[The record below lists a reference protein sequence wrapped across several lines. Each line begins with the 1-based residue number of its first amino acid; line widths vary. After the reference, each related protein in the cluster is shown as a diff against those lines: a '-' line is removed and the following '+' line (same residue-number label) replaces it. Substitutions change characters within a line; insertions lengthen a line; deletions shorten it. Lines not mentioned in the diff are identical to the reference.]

1 MEKIQAQ
8 YNFYGFCI
16 QLALICVL
24 VMTSIFT
31 IPGFSWFCPAVIAET
46 TAQRCC
52 ITRFDHGQLNWTTGK
67 VQATGRAVPPEKEMA
82 HVSDY
87 IFSAARA
94 DAGKNLISILK
105 TIRVTSKKSVD
116 DHIAS
121 KDRLMAG
128 VEEIARDAVIVKQHY
143 TSDRAMEVTLEASIL
158 RGFLQL
164 VLPEEISQI
173 PKIQAIDSALNCKD
187 PSDPYTGLIIDVR
200 GLDFKPILYPV
211 VASEQGH
218 DIYSAVFISREHA
231 VQNGVCQ
238 YICSPD
244 LPVQTQ
250 RAGGHPLVIKGLR
263 KSRKNN
269 STIVI
274 TWSDAEKIE
283 SAFEH
288 YRFMR
293 QCKVIILMDP
303 PSCLGGSSKK

>member
-1 MEKIQAQ
+1 MEKILAQ
-8 YNFYGFCI
+8 YNFSSVFT
-16 QLALICVL
+16 QLVLICLFLIAPV
-24 VMTSIFT
+24 FT
-31 IPGFSWFCPAVIAET
+31 IPGLTCFCPAVMAET
-46 TAQRCC
+46 TAQDCC

-82 HVSDY
+82 QVSDY
-87 IFSAARA
+87 IFSAAKA

-105 TIRVTSKKSVD
+105 TIKVTSEKSVD

-128 VEEIARDAVIVKQHY
+128 VEEIAKDAVIVKQHY
-143 TSDRAMEVTLEASIL
+143 TSDRAMEVTIEASIL

-173 PKIQAIDSALNCKD
+173 PKIQAVDSALQCAD
-187 PSDPYTGLIIDVR
+187 ASDPYTGLIIDVR

-231 VQNGVCQ
+231 VQHGVCQ
-238 YICSPD
+238 YICSPN
-244 LPVQTQ
+244 LPEKTE
-250 RAGGHPLVIKGLR
+250 RAGARPIVIKGLR

-274 TWSDAEKIE
+274 AWSDAEKIE
-283 SAFEH
+283 SATEH

-293 QCKVIILMDP
+293 QCRVVILMDP
-303 PSCLGGSSKK
+303 PLLDRE